1 MNSTLF
7 PSPASLLR
15 LSVSARS
22 FLFLCVF
29 SFAAH
34 GQAKLDKTI
43 PVKAGQQVR
52 FHFDY
57 PELIRVSTWDR
68 NEVSIQGTVSIND
81 GENDDAFGLE
91 VNMQGGYVD
100 VRGKIKDMDN
110 LPHRITVVEDG
121 VKRTFRNEAEWRKYK
136 KENGKTRYNTINQG
150 VEIDITLEIKVPA
163 GMQTTVL
170 STYGMVEVS
179 TFDGPLRVEATY
191 GGIDVSLMET
201 ATGEVV
207 AETNYGH
214 IYSDL
219 TAKFD
224 SGTSRDEDFHTL
236 VSAKPGK
243 GPSYRFE
250 SAYGSIYLRRRK

>member
-1 MNSTLF
+1 MRPTLA
-7 PSPASLLR
+7 SPLR
-15 LSVSARS
+15 LRVSARS
-22 FLFLCVF
+22 FLFLCVL

-34 GQAKLDKTI
+34 GQTKLDKTI
-43 PVKAGQQVR
+43 PIKAGQQLR
-52 FHFDY
+52 LHFDY

-68 NEVSIQGTVSIND
+68 NEVSVQGTVSIND
-81 GENDDAFGLE
+81 GENDDAFELDI
-91 VNMQGGYVD
+91 VTQSSIVD

-110 LPHRITVVEDG
+110 LPHRITVVQDG
-121 VKRTFRNEAEWRKYK
+121 VKRTFHNEGEWQKYRK
-136 KENGKTRYNTINQG
+136 EHGKTRFNQMNNG

-163 GMQTTVL
+163 GMETKVV
-170 STYGMVEVS
+170 SVYGMVEVS
-179 TFDGPLRVEATY
+179 SFDGPLRVEATY
-191 GGIDVSLMET
+191 GGVDVALNEPT
-201 ATGEVV
+201 TGEVV

-219 TAKFD
+219 AAKFD

>member
-1 MNSTLF
+1 MRAALILTFCAL
-7 PSPASLLR
+7 A
-15 LSVSARS
+15 
-22 FLFLCVF
+22 FL
-29 SFAAH
+29 AH
-34 GQAKLDKTI
+34 GQTKLDKSI
-43 PVKAGQQVR
+43 PLKAGQQLR
-52 FHFDY
+52 LHFDY
-57 PELIRVSTWDR
+57 PKLIRVSTWDR
-68 NEVSIQGTVSIND
+68 NEIGIQGMVSIND
-81 GENDDAFGLE
+81 GESDDAFVLDI
-91 VNMQGGYVD
+91 VNQSSFVD

-110 LPHRITVVEDG
+110 LPHRITVVQDG
-121 VKRTFRNEAEWRKYK
+121 VKRTFRNEAEWKKYR
-136 KENGKTRYNTINQG
+136 KENGQNRYNQMNSG
-150 VEIDITLEIKVPA
+150 VDIEITLEIKVPA
-163 GMQTTVL
+163 GTQTKLV
-170 STYGMVEVS
+170 SVYGMVEVS
-179 TFDGPLRVEATY
+179 GFDGPLNVEATY
-191 GGIDVSLMET
+191 GGVDVAINET